1 MGYRSLLNPDTDED
15 VRWGDSARLILTGDR
30 THLLAYTTLFFFLL
44 FLPPFLSS
52 LGREATIGTHGG
64 KGEVGT
70 EGGGKGMAGN
80 GDRATGDGS
89 HANDTG
95 WQRPPWM
102 VASLW

>member
-30 THLLAYTTLFFFLL
+30 SLIL
-44 FLPPFLSS
+44 LSS
-52 LGREATIGTHGG
+52 SSFSFSLPFYLPWGREATIGTHGG

-70 EGGGKGMAGN
+70 EGGSKGIAGN
-80 GDRATGDGS
+80 GGRATGDGS

-102 VASLW
+102 VVSLW